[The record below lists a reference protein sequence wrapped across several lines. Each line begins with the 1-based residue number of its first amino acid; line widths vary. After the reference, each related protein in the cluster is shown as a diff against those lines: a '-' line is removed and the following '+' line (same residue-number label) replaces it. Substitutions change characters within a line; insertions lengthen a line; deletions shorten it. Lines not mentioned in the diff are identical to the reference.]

1 MREKTV
7 NYLSTLF
14 FLGTL
19 LSSYILGLVFY
30 DSTTGLDWFKYFNSV
45 GYFLGFDTEISD
57 PQGALYFSFIALM
70 IEIKTDIFQ
79 SNNWNLIL
87 NNSIQLTNFI
97 FYLIGITGIAAL
109 FKKKG
114 YRTQTILISL
124 SVLNFLP
131 PALYFRLTMKP
142 EVLGFALLPWAF
154 YSLELYFKERS
165 IATLIFSSSIVSIL
179 ITQKASISGM
189 VLLSLLFIF
198 FKEVKDIKNNLQILL
213 VGTFTTT
220 LLLYENYKTMGKWL
234 FEKPVPTSSSLAD
247 KWNHTAS
254 MNFFYNI
261 DFKNLLE
268 NPFKHLHSD
277 SMLSITML
285 DTLSDYFGFFWNH
298 KNTTNYI
305 AYGRINFSENFLIQT
320 FLQQYISIIFTVL
333 FYSLIAFL
341 FIKKIKERKYLLL
354 PVLGL
359 LILIINSQGFPSR
372 NFDPE
377 TGDLFKVH
385 YYSFLIAF
393 TFCFILIHIMSNY
406 KYSGFLIIL
415 LIPTFLLSIGFPK
428 EIDTTIRNGIDIRI
442 NESEICKLI
451 KGFQNEN
458 CSNDVNN
465 YEEKYS
471 RNVTKFDKT
480 IEEPNNLN
488 INILFILISIFT
500 GFLSIYKK
508 E

>member
-97 FYLIGITGIAAL
+97 FYLIGIIGIAAL

-154 YSLELYFKERS
+154 YSLELYFKERN

-451 KGFQNEN
+451 RGFQNEN

>member
-57 PQGALYFSFIALM
+57 PQGALYFSFVALM

-154 YSLELYFKERS
+154 YSLELYFKERN

-451 KGFQNEN
+451 RGFQNEN

>member
-57 PQGALYFSFIALM
+57 PQGALYFSFVALM

-198 FKEVKDIKNNLQILL
+198 FKEVKNIKNNLQILL

-451 KGFQNEN
+451 RGFQNEN